1 MKRVK
6 NRLDEL
12 EFRVQQLEHEI
23 RIMRNAQKNE
33 WQMSETDLS
42 GSDGKLPK
50 ESEWQP
56 AASIPFQE
64 AVDEVAAFTQNPA
77 ESFSSP
83 KEFQKRPSIPNFK
96 DNESL
101 VGKYFI
107 GALASLLIFIGAAS
121 FVAIVWNKISP
132 EVKLAVVSIVGLT
145 LSAVGLKMTFKKAS
159 NVSAIVFGTGIGLVY
174 IAIVSANLVFHL
186 ISHEASALL
195 CVLWTL
201 MILFSHRYTK
211 LYFTILIAAIGSF
224 INLCFELSYVESSK
238 DIMLIIAYTSVVSMM
253 LLYMS
258 NSLDKVRN
266 AVSIFFAFFN
276 FALIFL
282 VTFSI
287 WGAVYPL
294 EQTVITLMIMLI
306 TNWMYR
312 LANREDMSF
321 TYLILTLFSTIFLFL
336 YIAYTLADS
345 EALALAEWQSAA
357 ILFVVIL
364 VQCVINHIHYP
375 KIEKSLTLFYT
386 LPLYVATMPII
397 DKLFDFWAMGAAPIM
412 LLFILR
418 KKIWKKSIPVPY
430 MMMLIL
436 LDFIFIYNDSSVWT
450 LALSIANLLLLF
462 YILHEEKCKEI
473 LYKNGAVAI
482 LILAYFKISYD
493 ICDLLLLDVYDTK
506 NTIAYL
512 MSVITVIFIYK
523 IGYLRSKD
531 EEQSHL
537 QQHLGLYI
545 FSTLLYLFGMQQ
557 MVTVDSITLR
567 FVIMLAT
574 LIIALF
580 QSRLLL
586 SDYKEIPNYI
596 GIWLVAKYFLFTW
609 VMLRAFWELPFES
622 VSYSVVGLLMAVGAI
637 YAGFKLNVNII
648 RRFGLGITMLMVAKF
663 IFVDL
668 QGENSITRVLAFV
681 AGGVLC
687 FIISIIYNRLSKE

>member
-1 MKRVK
+1 MNTTK
-6 NRLDEL
+6 NRLNEL
-12 EFRVQQLEHEI
+12 EFRLQKLEHEI
-23 RIMRNAQKNE
+23 RMMRNAQKSE
-33 WQMSETDLS
+33 PQMSSSNLSADETF
-42 GSDGKLPK
+42 PK
-50 ESEWQP
+50 ETALQP
-56 AASIPFQE
+56 TTSIPLPQDVGE
-64 AVDEVAAFTQNPA
+64 AAAFTQNSA
-77 ESFSSP
+77 ESYSSP

-132 EVKLAVVSIVGLT
+132 EVKLAVVSIVGLA
-145 LSAVGLKMTFKKAS
+145 LSAVGLKMTLKKAS
-159 NVSAIVFGTGIGLVY
+159 NVSGIVFGTGIGLVY
-174 IAIVSANLVFHL
+174 IAIVSASLVFHL

-195 CVLWTL
+195 CMLWTL

-211 LYFTILIAAIGSF
+211 LYFTIVIAAIGSF
-224 INLCFELSYVESSK
+224 INLCFELSYVEGSK

-287 WGAVYPL
+287 WGIVYPW

-312 LANREDMSF
+312 LANREDMSY

-357 ILFVVIL
+357 ILFVVIS

-386 LPLYVATMPII
+386 LPLYVTMMPII
-397 DKLFDFWAMGAAPIM
+397 DKFFDFWAMGAAPIM

-436 LDFIFIYNDSSVWT
+436 LDFIFIHDDSSVWT
-450 LALSIANLLLLF
+450 LAFSIANLLLMF
-462 YILHEEKCKEI
+462 YILYEEKTEEI
-473 LYKNGAVAI
+473 LYKNGAVGI
-482 LILAYFKISYD
+482 LLLAYFKISYD
-493 ICDLLLLDVYDTK
+493 ICALLLLDIFDTK

-523 IGYLRSKD
+523 IGYLSSED
-531 EEQSHL
+531 EKQSHL
-537 QQHLGLYI
+537 QQHIGLYI
-545 FSTLLYLFGMQQ
+545 FSMLLYLFGMQQ

-596 GIWLVAKYFLFTW
+596 GIWLVAKYFLFAW

-637 YAGFKLNVNII
+637 YAGFKLNVKII
-648 RRFGLGITMLMVAKF
+648 RQFGLSITMLMVAKF